1 MACNGEDQ
9 ECKDAD
15 DMGTSQNCQKS
26 RGETWCRKEERE
38 SPNGYFRSCTT
49 NYFLAFK
56 SQEGDGI
63 QDVDKIMDK
72 NGFSIKTLCV
82 DVVSKVL
89 SFFTYEPSFSTSSI
103 N

>member
-1 MACNGEDQ
+1 MACSGEGQ
-9 ECKDAD
+9 ECKDAGD
-15 DMGTSQNCQKS
+15 VGTTQNCKS
-26 RGETWCRKEERE
+26 DETWCRKENRE
-38 SPNGYFRSCTT
+38 SPQNGYFRSCTT